1 MLALAFIKEKTMD
14 KLNLLYHQLK
24 RRRNINKLNHK
35 LMGKVLFCYDTA
47 KAITITQ
54 WIKRNKTDA
63 SIILFTLFMPLL
75 FIIDYFY
82 PFLNL

>member
-1 MLALAFIKEKTMD
+1 
-14 KLNLLYHQLK
+14 
-24 RRRNINKLNHK
+24 
-35 LMGKVLFCYDTA
+35 MGKVLFCYDTA

-75 FIIDYFY
+75 FTIDYFY